1 LNRIIL
7 TDTDSGGTNRR
18 VCRLIPFQSLLQCQ
32 MMDLDEPRVRAP
44 EFPDSM
50 WLNIYSD
57 VSLHSLQPNVVL
69 LDFWEYT
76 CINCLRTLPYL
87 RAWHE
92 RYADLGL
99 TIVGVHT
106 PEFRF
111 GRRPEF
117 VKAAIGRLGIG
128 WPVVLDNDQHI
139 WTSYA
144 NCCRPTIHL
153 IDGQGY
159 VRFSRAGDHGYT
171 QIESVIQALLREKD
185 PDVQLPPLPKAEH
198 APSAVCVPTS
208 QEIHVDALGCPLPQD
223 DKAVEYSLPAHLAEG
238 HFYLAGS
245 WRLKNDGLT
254 ISGESGTI
262 TLPYHA
268 ADVYAVLS
276 PSPHSG
282 GYTRSEHSPLKIEI
296 LQDGR
301 PLPVD
306 NYGQDVFKDKDRSM
320 LRIDIP
326 RSYHVAHNS
335 TVRRAELQMRIME
348 TGLTLF
354 AFSFGSCLITDP
366 AEESRGA

>member
-1 LNRIIL
+1 
-7 TDTDSGGTNRR
+7 
-18 VCRLIPFQSLLQCQ
+18 

-50 WLNIYSD
+50 WLNTYSD
-57 VSLHSLQPNVVL
+57 VSLHTMQPNVVL

-99 TIVGVHT
+99 SIVGVHT

-144 NCCRPTIHL
+144 NCCWPTIYL

-159 VRFSRAGDHGYT
+159 VRFTHPGDHGYT
-171 QIESVIQALLREKD
+171 QIESVIQALLLENN
-185 PDVQLPPLPKAEH
+185 PTVQLPPLLEAEDV
-198 APSAVCVPTS
+198 SNAVCVPTT
-208 QEIHVDALGCPLPQD
+208 QEIHVDALGNPLPQD
-223 DKAVEYSLPAHLAEG
+223 EKAEELSLPGDLADG
-238 HFYLAGS
+238 HFYLAGT
-245 WRLKNDGLT
+245 WRLKDDGLT
-254 ISGESGTI
+254 LSGKSGTI
-262 TLPYHA
+262 ALLYHA

-276 PSPHSG
+276 PSPHSN
-282 GYTRSEHSPLKIEI
+282 GYTRSEHSPLNIEI
-296 LQDGR
+296 LQDGQ
-301 PLPVD
+301 PLPID

-326 RSYHVAHNS
+326 RSYHIAHNPS
-335 TVRRAELQMRIME
+335 IRQYEIHFRILE
-348 TGLTLF
+348 TGLTFF
-354 AFSFGSCLITDP
+354 AFSFGSCLRPDP
-366 AEESRGA
+366 LEESRRA